1 MKMKIFL
8 LISLVSFFY
17 YQCVDEDQLLFEP
30 KNSTVLQQ
38 KESQIKTDSIPT
50 SDSIQSE
57 EETDPP
63 KDKDP
68 YIKRM

>member
-38 KESQIKTDSIPT
+38 KESQIK
-50 SDSIQSE
+50 Q
-57 EETDPP
+57 
-63 KDKDP
+63 DKTRRDVP
-68 YIKRM
+68 GEIERKRKKQNKIISM